1 MTATLPQTINA
12 EQRRILV
19 RYAAGEE
26 LPDIAK
32 ATGIN
37 GDVINALITGP
48 LVRFDR
54 RWAAELVKTYDRV
67 HRGSNGGP
75 LVKPISP
82 SSVPV
87 TPLPSM
93 PIVAVRPAG
102 RDLLD
107 EAEATGDRYLV
118 VRVHKVRALLEEIRE
133 RLSEAREVAEA
144 RAEVARLEAEL
155 AAAKA
160 RLKGGRAP
168 VSAPPGPESRIANHD
183 EPSSATL
190 RAWAA
195 ERDVDCPGV
204 GRVPKAVREAW
215 QAEQDQ
221 EAGA

>member
-1 MTATLPQTINA
+1 MTATIPQTINA

-37 GDVINALITGP
+37 GDVINALVTGP

-54 RWAAELVKTYDRV
+54 RRAGELVKTYDRV

-75 LVKPISP
+75 LAESA
-82 SSVPV
+82 SVPV

-93 PIVAVRPAG
+93 PIVAVRPAV

-118 VRVHKVRALLEEIRE
+118 VRVQKVRSLLEEIRE

-195 ERDVDCPGV
+195 ERGIDCPGV

-221 EAGA
+221 EAAA